1 MLLVANGSVFT
12 RNAQTPFIPNGAV
25 AIDGDTIVEVGPE
38 CELKAKYP
46 DAEYVDAQG
55 NLIMPGLI
63 NCHTHIYSGLARGLA
78 IKGCNPTNFLEN
90 LEQQWWKIDDNLTLD
105 GTKASAYAT
114 ILDSIRDGVTTIF
127 DHHASFCEIPGSLF
141 TIKDAAQELG
151 MRSCLCY
158 EVSDRRGQEKCDQ
171 AIAENAEFAQ
181 WAAKERRDNDNHMIA
196 AMFGGHATFTLSD
209 ETMDKM
215 AEANNG
221 LTGFHI
227 HVCEG
232 MNDVWDSRLNR
243 GGISPVERLLQH
255 NLLGPDTML
264 GHCIHVT
271 PAEMDIVKESGTW
284 LVNNP
289 ESNMGNAVGCAPVLE
304 FFRRGIPV
312 CLGSDGMASNNNHN
326 LFHDMYL
333 QALIYKGATLDPT
346 AVTPQQAL
354 AAATRTGALSQGR
367 EDCGVVAEGARAD
380 LCVLD
385 ITGPSWC
392 PAPDLVYN
400 LVYAGDGADVV
411 LTMCD
416 GEVIY
421 RATSAAAV
429 SAGASGAAS
438 ADASGVAS
446 AGVPGATSAGTAR
459 GCIQHAVTNAEWPTI
474 DIERAKAECAARTAR
489 IISEL

>member
-1 MLLVANGSVFT
+1 MMPLRTLLKPLCSMLLAGFACAALAAPQHALTLYDEPPKYPANFKHVEYVNPDAPKGGTFRKSALGSFDSL
-12 RNAQTPFIPNGAV
+12 NPFINKGVPADD
-25 AIDGDTIVEVGPE
+25 IDLTFDTLARQTLDEPFTS
-38 CELKAKYP
+38 Y
-46 DAEYVDAQG
+46 
-55 NLIMPGLI
+55 GLI
-63 NCHTHIYSGLARGLA
+63 AGKIEKAPDNSWVRFYLRPEAKFSDGHPIRAEDVVFSFDTLMKSGSPLYKGYYS
-78 IKGCNPTNFLEN
+78 
-90 LEQQWWKIDDNLTLD
+90 D
-105 GTKASAYAT
+105 
-114 ILDSIRDGVTTIF
+114 V
-127 DHHASFCEIPGSLF
+127 
-141 TIKDAAQELG
+141 
-151 MRSCLCY
+151 
-158 EVSDRRGQEKCDQ
+158 DQ

-312 CLGSDGMASNNNHN
+312 CMGTDAYTHDMLESLKVFLIIQRHNAAMPNVGWCEAMTMLFENNAKMASKYFDRK
-326 LFHDMYL
+326 LGVL
-333 QALIYKGATLDPT
+333 EAG
-346 AVTPQQAL
+346 
-354 AAATRTGALSQGR
+354 AAADVIVMDYKPFTPLSEENIDGHMLFGMMGKNCRTTIINGR
-367 EDCGVVAEGARAD
+367 VLYKDREFVGIDEDKINAWTMAESKKLWSTLNDR
-380 LCVLD
+380 
-385 ITGPSWC
+385 
-392 PAPDLVYN
+392 VY
-400 LVYAGDGADVV
+400 
-411 LTMCD
+411 
-416 GEVIY
+416 
-421 RATSAAAV
+421 
-429 SAGASGAAS
+429 
-438 ADASGVAS
+438 
-446 AGVPGATSAGTAR
+446 
-459 GCIQHAVTNAEWPTI
+459 
-474 DIERAKAECAARTAR
+474 
-489 IISEL
+489 

>member
-1 MLLVANGSVFT
+1 MKLGSGFAPIPEML
-12 RNAQTPFIPNGAV
+12 
-25 AIDGDTIVEVGPE
+25 
-38 CELKAKYP
+38 
-46 DAEYVDAQG
+46 
-55 NLIMPGLI
+55 
-63 NCHTHIYSGLARGLA
+63 
-78 IKGCNPTNFLEN
+78 
-90 LEQQWWKIDDNLTLD
+90 
-105 GTKASAYAT
+105 
-114 ILDSIRDGVTTIF
+114 
-127 DHHASFCEIPGSLF
+127 
-141 TIKDAAQELG
+141 
-151 MRSCLCY
+151 
-158 EVSDRRGQEKCDQ
+158 
-171 AIAENAEFAQ
+171 
-181 WAAKERRDNDNHMIA
+181 
-196 AMFGGHATFTLSD
+196 
-209 ETMDKM
+209 
-215 AEANNG
+215 
-221 LTGFHI
+221 
-227 HVCEG
+227 
-232 MNDVWDSRLNR
+232 
-243 GGISPVERLLQH
+243 
-255 NLLGPDTML
+255 
-264 GHCIHVT
+264 
-271 PAEMDIVKESGTW
+271 
-284 LVNNP
+284 
-289 ESNMGNAVGCAPVLE
+289 
-304 FFRRGIPV
+304 RRGIPV

-392 PAPDLVYN
+392 PAPDPVYN

-421 RATSAAAV
+421 RATSAVAV

-438 ADASGVAS
+438 ADASGAAS

>member
-1 MLLVANGSVFT
+1 MAYFDSLGLFDVPVTAAHCVWVDEADLDILQAHGVFVAN
-12 RNAQTPFIPNGAV
+12 
-25 AIDGDTIVEVGPE
+25 
-38 CELKAKYP
+38 
-46 DAEYVDAQG
+46 
-55 NLIMPGLI
+55 
-63 NCHTHIYSGLARGLA
+63 
-78 IKGCNPTNFLEN
+78 NP
-90 LEQQWWKIDDNLTLD
+90 
-105 GTKASAYAT
+105 A
-114 ILDSIRDGVTTIF
+114 
-127 DHHASFCEIPGSLF
+127 
-141 TIKDAAQELG
+141 
-151 MRSCLCY
+151 
-158 EVSDRRGQEKCDQ
+158 
-171 AIAENAEFAQ
+171 
-181 WAAKERRDNDNHMIA
+181 
-196 AMFGGHATFTLSD
+196 
-209 ETMDKM
+209 
-215 AEANNG
+215 
-221 LTGFHI
+221 
-227 HVCEG
+227 
-232 MNDVWDSRLNR
+232 
-243 GGISPVERLLQH
+243 
-255 NLLGPDTML
+255 
-264 GHCIHVT
+264 
-271 PAEMDIVKESGTW
+271 
-284 LVNNP
+284 
-289 ESNMGNAVGCAPVLE
+289 SNMKLGSGFAPIPEML
-304 FFRRGIPV
+304 RRGIPV

-392 PAPDLVYN
+392 PAPDPVYN

-421 RATSAAAV
+421 RATSAVAV

-438 ADASGVAS
+438 ADASGAAS

>member
-1 MLLVANGSVFT
+1 MLLV
-12 RNAQTPFIPNGAV
+12 TPVIPNGAV

-38 CELKAKYP
+38 RELKAKYP

-171 AIAENAEFAQ
+171 AIAENAGFAQ

-209 ETMDKM
+209 ETMNKM

-289 ESNMGNAVGCAPVLE
+289 ESNMSNAVGVCPVLPLS
-304 FFRRGIPV
+304 RAGILLGLGTDAWTNDMIESLKAALCV
-312 CLGSDGMASNNNHN
+312 QRLNACLPNVAWCEVTGMLFKNN
-326 LFHDMYL
+326 
-333 QALIYKGATLDPT
+333 AKIGAKYFPDELGVLK
-346 AVTPQQAL
+346 AG
-354 AAATRTGALSQGR
+354 AAADIIVMDYKPYTPFSDENIDGHILFGMTGKLCRTTIANGKLLMKDRELIGIDEEAENAHILEAAKKLWGALNHR
-367 EDCGVVAEGARAD
+367 E
-380 LCVLD
+380 
-385 ITGPSWC
+385 
-392 PAPDLVYN
+392 Y
-400 LVYAGDGADVV
+400 
-411 LTMCD
+411 
-416 GEVIY
+416 
-421 RATSAAAV
+421 
-429 SAGASGAAS
+429 
-438 ADASGVAS
+438 
-446 AGVPGATSAGTAR
+446 
-459 GCIQHAVTNAEWPTI
+459 
-474 DIERAKAECAARTAR
+474 
-489 IISEL
+489 